1 MINKIVTKVEEA
13 VADIKDGDTVMLG
26 GFGHTGV
33 PFNLV
38 QALLDQGTRQLTVI
52 CNAVSQG
59 APLIENRRI
68 SKLIASFPMWV
79 VRSQTNPLDE
89 QYVAGEII
97 VEMVPQGT
105 LAERIRAGGAGVA
118 AFYTPTGVGTILEE
132 GKEKRVIDGKE
143 HLLEWALKADVALVK
158 AYKGDRMGN
167 LVYHTTAR
175 NYNPIMATAA
185 KLTIAEV
192 EEIVDVGQLD
202 PETIVTPGIFVDRVI
217 KVPKRSH
224 W

>member
-1 MINKIVTKVEEA
+1 MINKIVAGVEQA
-13 VADIKDGDTVMLG
+13 VAGIEDGATVMLG

-33 PFNLV
+33 PFNLI
-38 QALLDQGTRQLTVI
+38 QALLDQGTRQLTLI
-52 CNAVSQG
+52 CNSVSQG

-68 SKLIASFPMWV
+68 RKLIASFPVWV

-89 QYVAGEII
+89 QYVAGEI
-97 VEMVPQGT
+97 VLEMVPQGT

-118 AFYTPTGVGTILEE
+118 AFYTPTGVGTILGE

-143 HLLEWALKADVALVK
+143 YLLEWALKADVALIK

-185 KLTIAEV
+185 KLTIVEV

-202 PETIVTPGIFVDRVI
+202 PETIVTPGIFVDRVV

>member
-89 QYVAGEII
+89 QYVAGEIV

-105 LAERIRAGGAGVA
+105 LAERIRAGGAGIP
-118 AFYTPTGVGTILEE
+118 AFYTPTGVGTELER